1 MTSPSREQQDPRKP
15 GESEE
20 IAEYLALQE
29 EFDARVTPLSAYSLQ
44 ELRDALDSAR
54 AIRLGLNGMVD
65 GAGGLVSGRERELAR
80 ELATREAEDSGP
92 IAPAEDTDLF

>member
-1 MTSPSREQQDPRKP
+1 VA

-29 EFDARVTPLSAYSLQ
+29 EFDTSVTALSAYSLQ
-44 ELRDALDSAR
+44 ELREALSSAR

-65 GAGGLVSGRERELAR
+65 GAGGLVSGREGELAR
-80 ELATREAEDSGP
+80 ELARREAEDTGP
-92 IAPAEDTDLF
+92 SAPAEDAELF

>member
-29 EFDARVTPLSAYSLQ
+29 EFDTSVTPLSAYSLQ
-44 ELRDALDSAR
+44 ELREALSSVR
-54 AIRLGLNGMVD
+54 AIRLGLNGMLD
-65 GAGGLVSGRERELAR
+65 GGGGLVSGRERALAR
-80 ELATREAEDSGP
+80 ELARREVQGSGP

>member
-1 MTSPSREQQDPRKP
+1 VA

-29 EFDARVTPLSAYSLQ
+29 EFDTSVTALGAYSLQ
-44 ELRDALDSAR
+44 ELREALSSAR

-80 ELATREAEDSGP
+80 ELAAREAEDSGP
-92 IAPAEDTDLF
+92 IAPAEDTELF